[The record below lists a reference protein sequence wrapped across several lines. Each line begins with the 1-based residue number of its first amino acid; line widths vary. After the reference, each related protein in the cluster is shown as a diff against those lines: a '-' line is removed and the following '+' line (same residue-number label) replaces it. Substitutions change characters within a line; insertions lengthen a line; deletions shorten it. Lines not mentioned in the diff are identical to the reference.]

1 VPSLAGYEFP
11 ADYLFSMS
19 MRYQPSSIQ
28 PEHGD
33 TERHKLQCLF
43 LERLHRLVDLNECW
57 SPEWSAAERR
67 MLEHALYS
75 TYHDCVRV
83 GLRPIARAMITLQ
96 SNG

>member
-1 VPSLAGYEFP
+1 MFL
-11 ADYLFSMS
+11 ADYVFSMS
-19 MRYQPSSIQ
+19 MRHQPFGIR
-28 PEHGD
+28 PEDGD
-33 TERHKLQCLF
+33 TARHKLQCLF
-43 LERLHRLVDLNECW
+43 LERLHRLVDLNESW
-57 SPEWSAAERR
+57 SAEWSAAERR